1 MTPGMYEECDTAR
14 APLAIEMRDRV
25 TLTPPLLPDQ
35 PRIVGWPMLAGV
47 MSRRELYLLGLPL
60 GALSLMPTWLDGSL
74 DVFERVAIPAVW
86 VLMIGVFVALLLGR
100 WPLERLLWVLLGG
113 LWLWVLGRVGFVLF
127 DPQQAPAGALA
138 ACGPWVPVL
147 LTGHLWMLGR
157 DAGRLASQIA
167 LGALV
172 LLLLTAGLR
181 DPGLTTSHTGNLLVQ
196 MLLASLAA
204 LAGQR
209 SGVARLRRELRV
221 QRLGTDLTGLGDS
234 LTGLLDGRATRRWLR
249 QASPRQL
256 EGLAVA
262 VIEVDQ
268 HRQLEATRGEAFA
281 GCLMAHVAR
290 VLEGALRDADTL
302 TRLGPSEFAALVRVP
317 DERAARATCERL
329 RLRVAS
335 RPLDGVNVSVS
346 VGVAV
351 YSSEQDGLALLAGA
365 QDALDDLR
373 AGSGNRAKLAV
384 QRPGLPTDVPADV
397 S

>member
-1 MTPGMYEECDTAR
+1 MPRD
-14 APLAIEMRDRV
+14 PLPDEMRDRV
-25 TLTPPLLPDQ
+25 TLTPPILPDR
-35 PRIVGWPMLAGV
+35 PRTAGWPMLAGV
-47 MSRRELYLLGLPL
+47 MTRRELYLLGLPL
-60 GALSLMPTWLDGSL
+60 GALALVPTWLDGQL
-74 DVFERVAIPAVW
+74 DVFERAAIPAVW
-86 VLMIGVFVALLLGR
+86 ALMAGVFVALLLGR

-113 LWLWVLGRVGFVLF
+113 LWLWVLGRVGFILF
-127 DPQQAPAGALA
+127 DPHPASTGALA

-147 LTGHLWMLGR
+147 LSGHLWMLGR
-157 DAGRLASQIA
+157 DAGRLASQAA
-167 LGALV
+167 LGAFV
-172 LLLLTAGLR
+172 LLLLTAGLL
-181 DPGLTTSHTGNLLVQ
+181 DPGLATSGHGNLLVQ
-196 MLLASLAA
+196 ILLASLAA

-249 QASPRQL
+249 QASARQL

-281 GCLMAHVAR
+281 GCVMAHVAR
-290 VLEGALRDADTL
+290 VLEGALRDGDAL
-302 TRLGPSEFAALVRVP
+302 ARLGPSEFAALVRVP
-317 DERAARATCERL
+317 DERAARAACERL

-351 YSSEQDGLALLAGA
+351 YGGEHDGLALLAGA

-373 AGSGNRAKLAV
+373 AGGGNRAKLASH
-384 QRPGLPTDVPADV
+384 RPAGPTDTPADAL
-397 S
+397 